1 MRCLPHLLCRAVL
14 APLCIVAGSTGIGW
28 AADLTPPPPAPLLET
43 PAPLGWTYRFVPY
56 GWFTALDGT
65 QTVRGRSAKVD
76 ASFIDIVEKS
86 DTLVGLM
93 GTFEAR
99 RGPLA
104 FYGDLVWSKV
114 GIEGSNVRTRAI
126 APGVTGTVGRSLDLD
141 IQMAI
146 VEVGAAYEVARSGP
160 LAFDV
165 LGGVRYWYQEADLSL
180 EVTRTLDIG
189 DLEIA
194 GGRAFAR
201 SGSVD
206 WLDPVVGA
214 RVRYA
219 VAPGHEL
226 FLRGDIGGFGVGS
239 DFSWQAIGGYGF
251 EFGSYNGI
259 TFSGVIG
266 YRALSV
272 DYAQG
277 EGRRRYEFD
286 MIQHGPILGISARF

>member
-1 MRCLPHLLCRAVL
+1 
-14 APLCIVAGSTGIGW
+14 
-28 AADLTPPPPAPLLET
+28 
-43 PAPLGWTYRFVPY
+43 
-56 GWFTALDGT
+56 
-65 QTVRGRSAKVD
+65 
-76 ASFIDIVEKS
+76 
-86 DTLVGLM
+86 
-93 GTFEAR
+93 
-99 RGPLA
+99 
-104 FYGDLVWSKV
+104 
-114 GIEGSNVRTRAI
+114 
-126 APGVTGTVGRSLDLD
+126 
-141 IQMAI
+141 MAI

-165 LGGVRYWYQEADLSL
+165 LGGARYWYQEADLSL
-180 EVTRTLDIG
+180 EVTRTVDIG
-189 DLEIA
+189 DLELA
-194 GGRAFAR
+194 GARAFAR

-206 WLDPVVGA
+206 WLDPVIGA

-251 EFGSYNGI
+251 DFGAYQGI

-286 MIQHGPILGISARF
+286 MLQHGPILGVSMRW